1 MTSSTLV
8 MAPEDVYNVV
18 EIGLF
23 YHVRPN
29 KTLAQGK
36 VHGLKIQKDRLTLAL
51 VVNTTCSDKSKH
63 VIIYKFL
70 HPTCFGRWF
79 PTYYVWWLANQMAW
93 MTSNVFKG
101 WMMSLNVHFISQEG
115 TFNYATHFFNHVGR
129 GKSLGFSTLQLS
141 NINISSFSSI

>member
-1 MTSSTLV
+1 MTTSAHKLHTHQALTSSALV

-18 EIGLF
+18 EIGLL

-36 VHGLKIQKDRLTLAL
+36 VHGFMGPMQKDRLTLAL
-51 VVNTTCSDKSKH
+51 VVNTTCSDKLKN

-70 HPTCFGRWF
+70 HPICSRRWF

-101 WMMSLNVHFISQEG
+101 LMMSLDVHFISQKG
-115 TFNYATHFFNHVGR
+115 TFNYATHFF
-129 GKSLGFSTLQLS
+129 
-141 NINISSFSSI
+141 